1 MAPDEL
7 RGGRELQYQRLLGD
21 AHRALTGSLY
31 TSGGSWKTW
40 SGNTYT
46 LERFRREYGEF
57 PDDQESHG
65 LSVDADDLERD
76 PVRDMQKALVF
87 GWYDG
92 DHRFGLSED
101 DSEEYLLDDDFYEE
115 ATDGG
120 DIDAFFA
127 IGEDDTS
134 MEGWYRQTVETLED
148 WGYDD
153 PDAMFRTLAEEV
165 RMDPE
170 GDRGLLSRLLGR

>member
-7 RGGRELQYQRLLGD
+7 RGGRELHYQRLLGD

-31 TSGGSWKTW
+31 VSGGAWKTS

-46 LERFRREYGEF
+46 LERFRRKYGELE
-57 PDDQESHG
+57 DDQEDHG
-65 LSVDADDLERD
+65 LSVDPGDLESD
-76 PVRDMQKALVF
+76 PVRDVQKALVF

-101 DSEEYLLDDDFYEE
+101 DSEQYLLDDDFYEE

-127 IGEDDTS
+127 IAEDDIS
-134 MEGWYRQTVETLED
+134 MEGWYRKTVETLED

-153 PDAMFRTLAEEV
+153 PDAMFQTLAEEV
-165 RMDPE
+165 RHEPDE
-170 GDRGLLSRLLGR
+170 GDSLISRLLGR

>member
-7 RGGRELQYQRLLGD
+7 RGGEELHYQRLLGD
-21 AHRALTGSLY
+21 VHRALTGSLY
-31 TSGGSWKTW
+31 VKGGSWKTH

-46 LERFRREYGEF
+46 LERFRRQYGELE
-57 PDDQESHG
+57 DDVDAHG
-65 LSVDADDLERD
+65 LLVDPEDLEQD
-76 PVRDMQKALVF
+76 PVRDVQKALVF

-101 DSEEYLLDDDFYEE
+101 DSEEYLLDDDFYDE

-127 IGEDDTS
+127 IAEDDVS
-134 MEGWYRQTVETLED
+134 MEGWYRMTVDTLED
-148 WGYDD
+148 WGYEE
-153 PDAMFRTLAEEV
+153 PDEMLRTLADEV
-165 RMDPE
+165 RHEPE
-170 GDRGLLSRLLGR
+170 ADRGLLARLLDR